1 VNTGSWCGAFAKHT
15 AADKGVRLR
24 TQSQDLGTADPCT
37 SASRLCRQ
45 KRKSRKSELS
55 NITAPL
61 PLTGGG
67 QKESKTSRVALISV
81 EMVKL
86 RD

>member
-1 VNTGSWCGAFAKHT
+1 MERAFAKRT
-15 AADKGVRLR
+15 AADEGVRLR

-37 SASRLCRQ
+37 SASRLRRQ

-55 NITAPL
+55 NMTAPL
-61 PLTGGG
+61 TSGG

>member
-1 VNTGSWCGAFAKHT
+1 VQVA
-15 AADKGVRLR
+15 
-24 TQSQDLGTADPCT
+24 
-37 SASRLCRQ
+37 CRQ

-55 NITAPL
+55 NITAPP